1 VPANVVGVPRD
12 PSLPVGD
19 VGKQTILGRGRYV
32 ELVEENGWEFVRRHA
47 STGVVV
53 ILAITSDGGLV
64 LVEQPRRPIHGYSI
78 ELPAG
83 LVGDVAGSEDESLQ
97 IAAERELEE
106 ETGFRAARWTK
117 LLEAPST
124 AGLSSEIITIFRA
137 SGLERVGQG
146 GGDASEEITVHV
158 IPIAQV
164 PAFLAQKIAAGVAI
178 DPKVFAG
185 LYFLDSDWPPA
196 TPATP

>member
-1 VPANVVGVPRD
+1 MPRD
-12 PSLPVGD
+12 PDLKVVD
-19 VGKQTILGRGRYV
+19 VADQKILGRGRYV

-53 ILAITSDGGLV
+53 ILAVTSEGGLV

-106 ETGFRAARWTK
+106 ETGYRATRWTK

-137 SGLERVGQG
+137 SGLEKVGDG

-158 IPIAQV
+158 IPIGEV
-164 PAFLAQKIAAGVAI
+164 PAFLAGKLAAGVAV

-196 TPATP
+196 AKDAP

>member
-1 VPANVVGVPRD
+1 MPRNPD
-12 PSLPVGD
+12 LKATDIGE
-19 VGKQTILGRGRYV
+19 QTILGRGRYV

-53 ILAITSDGGLV
+53 ILATTSDGELV

-83 LVGDVAGSEDESLQ
+83 LAGDQAGSEDESLQ

-106 ETGFRAARWTK
+106 ETGFRASRWTK

-124 AGLSSEIITIFRA
+124 AGLSSETFTMFRA
-137 SGLERVGQG
+137 SGLERVGDG
-146 GGDASEEITVHV
+146 GGDASEEIIVHV
-158 IPIAQV
+158 IPVAQV
-164 PAFLAQKIAAGVAI
+164 PAFLAQKIAAGVVV

-185 LYFLDSDWPPA
+185 LYFLDSGWSLGAEAPR
-196 TPATP
+196 

>member
-1 VPANVVGVPRD
+1 MPRNPA
-12 PSLPVGD
+12 LKVGD
-19 VGKQTILGRGRYV
+19 VGEQAILGRGRYV

-53 ILAITSDGGLV
+53 ILATTSEGGLV

-83 LVGDVAGSEDESLQ
+83 LVGDHAGGEDESLQ
-97 IAAERELEE
+97 VAAERELEE

-124 AGLSSEIITIFRA
+124 AGLSSEIITMFRA
-137 SGLERVGQG
+137 SGLERVGEG

-158 IPIAQV
+158 VPVAEV
-164 PAFLAQKIAAGVAI
+164 PAFLARKIAAGVAI

-185 LYFLDSDWPPA
+185 LYFLDSDWPAVTAP
-196 TPATP
+196 